1 LISTFRRVLIHEE
14 GDDMKYN
21 ITAVN
26 NNKDL
31 RVSIL
36 DNGVE
41 VDSCEFRTA
50 GAAYDFVGPTVAARP
65 AKGAGTKE
73 RRKGS

>member
-1 LISTFRRVLIHEE
+1 MR
-14 GDDMKYN
+14 YN

-36 DNGVE
+36 DDSVE
-41 VDSCEFRTA
+41 VDAGEFRTA
-50 GAAYDFVGPTVAARP
+50 GAAYDFVRAHGIEPRSRLTLDP
-65 AKGAGTKE
+65 ATGGRLQLRLAGS
-73 RRKGS
+73 RRYD

>member
-1 LISTFRRVLIHEE
+1 MR
-14 GDDMKYN
+14 YN

-36 DNGVE
+36 EDGVE
-41 VDSCEFRTA
+41 VDSGEFRTA
-50 GAAYDFVGPTVAARP
+50 GAAYDFVRAHGITPRSGLTLVPMSPGLAQL
-65 AKGAGTKE
+65 GLAGS
-73 RRKGS
+73 RRRYA

>member
-1 LISTFRRVLIHEE
+1 MR
-14 GDDMKYN
+14 YN

-36 DNGVE
+36 KDGVE
-41 VDSCEFRTA
+41 VDAGEFRTA
-50 GAAYDFVGPTVAARP
+50 GAAYDFVRAHGIYPRSRLTLVPMSPSTAQL
-65 AKGAGTKE
+65 GLAGS
-73 RRKGS
+73 RR